1 MFTILIPTYNNIDY
15 LKICLDSLKKNS
27 EFNHQIIIHVNE
39 GEDGTL
45 DFVKKIIIIIPLVM
59 KILVCLRL

>member
-45 DFVKKIIIIIPLVM
+45 DFVKK
-59 KILVCLRL
+59 K